1 MLEILPQIG
10 SLITLIFGIWALV
23 QPLKFSRFIYL
34 TPYKNLGQTE
44 IRATYG
50 GLIMALALFALY
62 SQNEVVFQG
71 MACAW
76 FGAALGRIIGIIVDK
91 SNTTKMFQF
100 VIGEILIGLLF
111 IF

>member
-1 MLEILPQIG
+1 MLDILPQIG
-10 SLITLIFGIWALV
+10 SIITLIFGVWALL
-23 QPLKFSRFIYL
+23 QPLKFSRFVYL
-34 TPYKNLGQTE
+34 TPYKNFGQTE

-62 SQNEVVFQG
+62 SQNIAVFQCL
-71 MACAW
+71 ACAW

-91 SNTTKMFQF
+91 SYNKKMLQF